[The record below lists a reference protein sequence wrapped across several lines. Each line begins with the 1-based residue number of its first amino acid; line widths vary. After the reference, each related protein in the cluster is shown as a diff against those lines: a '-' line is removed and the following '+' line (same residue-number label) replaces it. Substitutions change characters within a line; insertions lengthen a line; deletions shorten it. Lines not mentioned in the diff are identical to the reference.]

1 MQDAAYNSLLKSRK
15 QELHGK
21 IARVIEA
28 RFRNVKTTEPE
39 VLAYHYTEAKQL
51 AACRTRVSGLV
62 RGVKVPVA
70 EPSI

>member
-1 MQDAAYNSLLKSRK
+1 MASNDRGDGS
-15 QELHGK
+15 
-21 IARVIEA
+21 
-28 RFRNVKTTEPE
+28 
-39 VLAYHYTEAKQL
+39 HYDIINPPWGEDRLFASL